1 MRPHIRAATSDDA
14 VALSRFARDAFHD
27 TFAADNA
34 PGDMEAYLREAFSPE
49 RQAAELADP
58 HRCCLLATVGGDLA
72 GYASLM
78 QDAAHPAV
86 VAAHPVELERFYVA
100 RAWHGRGL
108 SVACTNCHMD
118 NGDYASDERKNKVIA
133 RQMERM
139 QRDIDSKYI
148 EKVKELDDPRPKTT
162 CVMCHRGTPHMPNTM
177 DVPTA
182 PVPQRKR

>member
-34 PGDMEAYLREAFSPE
+34 PDDMEAYLREAFSPE

-108 SVACTNCHMD
+108 AALLMQTAVGQARAWGADVVWLGVWERNARAIRFYEKQGYETV
-118 NGDYASDERKNKVIA
+118 GAQTFRLGSDL
-133 RQMERM
+133 
-139 QRDIDSKYI
+139 QRD
-148 EKVKELDDPRPKTT
+148 
-162 CVMCHRGTPHMPNTM
+162 CVMR
-177 DVPTA
+177 VRLA
-182 PVPQRKR
+182 

>member
-49 RQAAELADP
+49 RQAAELAHP

-108 SVACTNCHMD
+108 AALLMQTAVGQARAWGTDVVWLGVWERNARAIRFYEKQ
-118 NGDYASDERKNKVIA
+118 GYETVGAQTFRLGSDL
-133 RQMERM
+133 
-139 QRDIDSKYI
+139 QRD
-148 EKVKELDDPRPKTT
+148 
-162 CVMCHRGTPHMPNTM
+162 CVMR
-177 DVPTA
+177 VRLA
-182 PVPQRKR
+182 

>member
-1 MRPHIRAATSDDA
+1 MRPHIRAATIDDA
-14 VALSRFARDAFHD
+14 VAMSRFARDAFHD

-58 HRCCLLATVGGDLA
+58 HRCCLLATLGVDLV

-78 QDAAHPAV
+78 QDAANPAV

-108 SVACTNCHMD
+108 ADLLMQTAVGQARAWGTDVVWLGVWERNARAIRFYEKQ
-118 NGDYASDERKNKVIA
+118 GYETVGAQTFRLGSDL
-133 RQMERM
+133 
-139 QRDIDSKYI
+139 QRD
-148 EKVKELDDPRPKTT
+148 
-162 CVMCHRGTPHMPNTM
+162 CVMR
-177 DVPTA
+177 VRLA
-182 PVPQRKR
+182 